1 MLFAACLLFG
11 CAAAAVSWLLISF
24 STGPRLTY
32 GMADSFEKE
41 RREQLRD
48 SSFVYRHFEV
58 LVDEL
63 AGINN
68 SDFTSLQKSLS
79 TAGISERWKGRE
91 FVATNQIIS
100 FIYSCSA
107 FVILKYVF
115 GYSTFIA
122 AVSAIAV
129 FFIFLGTAVRGI
141 HKRSLGR
148 RKKIKRDFAAA
159 LDLLALMIGVGGGFV
174 GSLKVVAKEFS
185 GRDIGL
191 ELGMVVQDIELGKPR
206 KQALNSFADR
216 MQDDDISEVVFACNE
231 SEELGVPISETLE
244 LQADK
249 IRQKRSD
256 WAESAAQEA
265 EISLTFPAMVIM
277 VACILTVVMPFALS
291 SLSAWG
297 S

>member
-100 FIYSCSA
+100 FIYSCLS
-107 FVILKYVF
+107 L
-115 GYSTFIA
+115 
-122 AVSAIAV
+122 
-129 FFIFLGTAVRGI
+129 I
-141 HKRSLGR
+141 H
-148 RKKIKRDFAAA
+148 
-159 LDLLALMIGVGGGFV
+159 
-174 GSLKVVAKEFS
+174 
-185 GRDIGL
+185 
-191 ELGMVVQDIELGKPR
+191 
-206 KQALNSFADR
+206 
-216 MQDDDISEVVFACNE
+216 ISE
-231 SEELGVPISETLE
+231 PT
-244 LQADK
+244 
-249 IRQKRSD
+249 R
-256 WAESAAQEA
+256 
-265 EISLTFPAMVIM
+265 PY
-277 VACILTVVMPFALS
+277 
-291 SLSAWG
+291 
-297 S
+297 